1 MCKYNAYIY
10 LFCLMKYNFINC
22 HECEVYDHQ
31 VEFFMH
37 CSSVKFHCEFKKL
50 YFTIMVLPKQDNFRE
65 SIKCLVGKKRGER
78 GL

>member
-1 MCKYNAYIY
+1 
-10 LFCLMKYNFINC
+10 MKYNFINC

-50 YFTIMVLPKQDNFRE
+50 YFTIMVLPSKTISESQSSVWWVRREVREGYEAMRE
-65 SIKCLVGKKRGER
+65 SRYYWG
-78 GL
+78 